1 MNVTQKEINKL
12 KAFKSYTDDI
22 GKIIK
27 LFVEYVEKNP
37 LQKEIKYEWVYDK
50 YHIQFIFREVE
61 SQTILF
67 AYKLF

>member
-1 MNVTQKEINKL
+1 MNVTQKINKL
-12 KAFKSYTDDI
+12 KAFKSHTNDI

>member
-1 MNVTQKEINKL
+1 MQ
-12 KAFKSYTDDI
+12 
-22 GKIIK
+22 II